1 MTKPAVCYNTDT
13 ENTMPAGRKDTVTQ
27 KHGCQTFTVCG
38 RVAREEAMNPAIH
51 EKILR
56 YQRNEITEHLL
67 YGILADRAR
76 GNNERV
82 LRRISDDELNHY
94 TYFRKLT
101 GREIAPDRWR
111 ILFFRVVSFV
121 FGLTFTLKMMENGES
136 KAEHNYEEVEAHVPG
151 IKRIIREER
160 RHEAELIEQIEEDAL
175 RHLGSM
181 VLAINN
187 SIQEITGIVVGLT
200 FALANALL
208 VGKTALI
215 SGIAATLAMVASEY
229 LSQKAESADPA
240 APKRAAMYTGAIYIF
255 VVSAVVTPYFVF
267 SNHYAA
273 LGAAIGAV
281 VIIVTVF
288 TFFMSVVKSLDFKK
302 ALAEVSL
309 ITAGVVVLSLMA
321 GMGMRMVFG
330 D

>member
-1 MTKPAVCYNTDT
+1 
-13 ENTMPAGRKDTVTQ
+13 
-27 KHGCQTFTVCG
+27 
-38 RVAREEAMNPAIH
+38 MNPAIH
-51 EKILR
+51 RKILR

-67 YGILADRAR
+67 YGILADRAP
-76 GNNERV
+76 GNNGRV
-82 LRRISDDELNHY
+82 LRRISEDELKHY
-94 TYFRKLT
+94 AYFKKIT
-101 GREIAPDRWR
+101 GREIAPDGWR
-111 ILFFRVVSFV
+111 ILFFRVVSFI

-151 IKRIIREER
+151 IQRIIREER
-160 RHEAELIEQIEEDAL
+160 RHEADLIDQIEEEAL

-229 LSQKAESADPA
+229 LSQKAESADA
-240 APKRAAMYTGAIYIF
+240 SAPRKAAMYTGAIYLF
-255 VVSAVVTPYFVF
+255 VVAVVVTPFFVF
-267 SNHYAA
+267 SHHYAA

-281 VIIVTVF
+281 VFIVAVF
-288 TFFMSVVKSLDFKK
+288 TFFMSVVKSLDYKK
-302 ALAEVSL
+302 ALVEVSL
-309 ITAGVVVLSLMA
+309 ITAGVVALSLAA